1 MLKKNDIIE
10 LNITSATAEGSGVGK
25 TDEGIAVFVPLS
37 AVGDFLRVKIL
48 KVKKTYAF
56 GKIEEIITPSK
67 DRTEPD
73 CECFSKCGG
82 CVWRHINY
90 SAECDIKSQ
99 KVADAVR
106 RIGGINTD
114 IKPIIACDQTERYR
128 NKAQFPVGRD
138 KDGNLLIGF
147 YAFHSHRIV
156 NWTAPYN
163 LKYSAKLSRLQGS
176 LSSLQTPRFMTSR
189 RARAGSDIFISAK
202 ARSQAS

>member
-82 CVWRHINY
+82 CVWRHIKY

-99 KVADAVR
+99 KVADAVT

-156 NWTAPYN
+156 NC
-163 LKYSAKLSRLQGS
+163 SDC
-176 LSSLQTPRFMTSR
+176 SLQPK
-189 RARAGSDIFISAK
+189 IFSEVI
-202 ARSQAS
+202 